1 MYVWV
6 DTKVEIK
13 FTLYTQCTNQKNDI
27 IIIGSILTIVISRR
41 RGNIHASS
49 KDGMKEL
56 DCPIQTMKSSLP
68 MIVYNTLYNL
78 EKKLAWQRK
87 KYYLPDNLCMGDLD
101 KPKNDGN
108 GDERPN
114 CNALHK
120 CFIDTNL
127 EDTEKEWHLSRE
139 EGLHDRIKSSRA
151 ATTDAPAIDLNDIPR
166 CTLTPLKNRA
176 LSLLSTRYP
185 LNYVHKHRDTQR
197 QMEHNR
203 LCILAVVIALCQ
215 LAGGQAV
222 TDAAARARRFACNVS
237 APCDTFVVY
246 RTQSPGFLDLGNVS
260 DLFGVSRALIAS
272 ANKLTTEDGVLLPG
286 QPLLVPVKCGC
297 TGARSFA
304 NVTYP
309 IRPRD
314 TFFGLAVTAFENL
327 TDFVLVEELNPAAE
341 ATRLEPWQEVVVPL
355 FCRCPTREELS
366 AGSRLLVT
374 YVWQAGDD
382 VSVVSTLMN
391 ASAANISAS
400 NGVAGNSNF
409 ATGQPVLIPVSQPPR
424 FPPLSYGAIATDS
437 RGSKRRRG
445 IIVAASIAGSFVACA
460 ALCTAIL
467 AYRRYRK
474 KASVPRPVS
483 PKLSWTKSLN
493 RFGSNSSIARMINGG
508 DKLLTSVSQFIDKP
522 IIFREEEIMEAT
534 MNLDEQCK
542 LGSSYY
548 RANLEGEVF
557 AVKPAKGNIAGELR
571 MMQMVNH
578 ANLIKLAGISI
589 GADGDYAFLVYE
601 FAEKGSLDKWL
612 YQKPPCSLPSSS
624 SMATLSWD
632 QRLGIALDV
641 ANGLLYMHEHTQPS
655 MVHGDV
661 RARNILL
668 TAGFRA
674 KLSNFSLAK
683 PAATVDAAA
692 TSSDVFAFGLLL
704 LELLSGRRAVE
715 ARVGAEI
722 GMLWTEIRAVLDAGG
737 DKRVAKLKKWMD
749 PALGGEYGMDAALSL
764 AGMARACTEEDAA
777 RRPKMAEIAFSLSVL
792 GQPLS
797 VADAF
802 ERLWQPSSED
812 SIGIGNTVAAR

>member
-1 MYVWV
+1 M
-6 DTKVEIK
+6 
-13 FTLYTQCTNQKNDI
+13 
-27 IIIGSILTIVISRR
+27 
-41 RGNIHASS
+41 
-49 KDGMKEL
+49 
-56 DCPIQTMKSSLP
+56 
-68 MIVYNTLYNL
+68 
-78 EKKLAWQRK
+78 
-87 KYYLPDNLCMGDLD
+87 
-101 KPKNDGN
+101 
-108 GDERPN
+108 ERHH
-114 CNALHK
+114 L
-120 CFIDTNL
+120 CFI
-127 EDTEKEWHLSRE
+127 
-139 EGLHDRIKSSRA
+139 
-151 ATTDAPAIDLNDIPR
+151 
-166 CTLTPLKNRA
+166 
-176 LSLLSTRYP
+176 
-185 LNYVHKHRDTQR
+185 
-197 QMEHNR
+197 
-203 LCILAVVIALCQ
+203 AVVLAFQ
-215 LAGGQAV
+215 LAGGQAA
-222 TDAAARARRFACNVS
+222 TDATARARFSCNVS
-237 APCDTFVVY
+237 TPCDTFVVY
-246 RTQSPGFLDLGNVS
+246 RTQSPGFLDLGNIS

-272 ANKLTTEDGVLLPG
+272 ANKLTTEDGQLLPG
-286 QPLLVPVKCGC
+286 QPLLVPIKCGC
-297 TGARSFA
+297 TGTRSFA

-309 IRPRD
+309 IRPGD
-314 TFFGLAVTAFENL
+314 TFYGLAVTAFENL
-327 TDFVLVEELNPAAE
+327 TDFGLVEELNPAAE
-341 ATRLEPWQEVVVPL
+341 PTKLQPWQEVVVPL

-366 AGSRLLVT
+366 AGSWLLVT
-374 YVWQAGDD
+374 YVWQPGDD
-382 VSVVSTLMN
+382 MSVVSTLMN
-391 ASAANISAS
+391 ASAANIAAS
-400 NGVAGNSNF
+400 NGVAGNSTF
-409 ATGQPVLIPVSQPPR
+409 AMGQPVLIPVSQRPR
-424 FPPLSYGAIATDS
+424 LPPLLYGAIAADS
-437 RGSKRRRG
+437 RVSKRQRG

-467 AYRRYRK
+467 VYRRYGK
-474 KASVPRPVS
+474 NKALVPKLVS
-483 PKLSWTKSLN
+483 PKISWTKSLN
-493 RFGSNSSIARMINGG
+493 RFDSNSSIARMINGG

-542 LGSSYY
+542 IGSSYY
-548 RANLEGEVF
+548 RAKLEGEVF
-557 AVKPAKGNIAGELR
+557 VVKPVKGNVSGELR

-612 YQKPPCSLPSSS
+612 YQKPSCSLPSSS
-624 SMATLSWD
+624 SVTTLSWD

-683 PAATVDAAA
+683 PATVDAAA
-692 TSSDVFAFGLLL
+692 TSSDVFAFGLIL

-722 GMLWTEIRAVLDAGG
+722 GMLWMEIRAVLDAGG
-737 DKRVAKLKKWMD
+737 DKRAAKLKRWMD

-802 ERLWQPSSED
+802 EKLWQPSSED
-812 SIGIGNTVAAR
+812 SIKIGNAVAAR

>member
-1 MYVWV
+1 M
-6 DTKVEIK
+6 E
-13 FTLYTQCTNQKNDI
+13 
-27 IIIGSILTIVISRR
+27 SISYRGHDRENLIRIALRR
-41 RGNIHASS
+41 DA
-49 KDGMKEL
+49 
-56 DCPIQTMKSSLP
+56 
-68 MIVYNTLYNL
+68 
-78 EKKLAWQRK
+78 
-87 KYYLPDNLCMGDLD
+87 
-101 KPKNDGN
+101 
-108 GDERPN
+108 
-114 CNALHK
+114 
-120 CFIDTNL
+120 
-127 EDTEKEWHLSRE
+127 DTEGMASEPRGGTFTTESK
-139 EGLHDRIKSSRA
+139 A
-151 ATTDAPAIDLNDIPR
+151 AEPRQQTHRRLTRTKTPR
-166 CTLTPLKNRA
+166 CTLTPLKNRS
-176 LSLLSTRYP
+176 LSLLSTTFT
-185 LNYVHKHRDTQR
+185 NHKHRDTPQH

-203 LCILAVVIALCQ
+203 LCILAVVIAFQ

-246 RTQSPGFLDLGNVS
+246 RTQSPGFLDLGNIS
-260 DLFGVSRALIAS
+260 DLFG
-272 ANKLTTEDGVLLPG
+272 
-286 QPLLVPVKCGC
+286 CGC

-355 FCRCPTREELS
+355 FCRCPTREELG

-374 YVWQAGDD
+374 YVWQPGDD
-382 VSVVSTLMN
+382 VSVVSALMN
-391 ASAANISAS
+391 ASAANIAAS
-400 NGVAGNSNF
+400 NGVAGNSTF

-424 FPPLSYGAIATDS
+424 FPPLTYGAIAADPGAGKH
-437 RGSKRRRG
+437 RHG
-445 IIVAASIAGSFVACA
+445 IIVATSIAGSFVACA
-460 ALCTAIL
+460 VLCTAIL

-474 KASVPRPVS
+474 KAPVPKHVS

-493 RFGSNSSIARMINGG
+493 RFDSNSSIARMINGG

-557 AVKPAKGNIAGELR
+557 AVKPAKGNVAGELR

-612 YQKPPCSLPSSS
+612 YMYQKPPCSQPSSS
-624 SMATLSWD
+624 SVATLSWD

-641 ANGLLYMHEHTQPS
+641 ANGLLYLHEHTQPS

-715 ARVGAEI
+715 ARVGAES
-722 GMLWTEIRAVLDAGG
+722 GMLRTEIRAVLDAGG
-737 DKRVAKLKKWMD
+737 DKRAAKLRKWMD
-749 PALGGEYGMDAALSL
+749 PALGGEYSVDAALSL

-812 SIGIGNTVAAR
+812 SIGIGNALNHFDPWNSDELQPFYSSLGFALRKYWVDQP

>member
-1 MYVWV
+1 
-6 DTKVEIK
+6 
-13 FTLYTQCTNQKNDI
+13 
-27 IIIGSILTIVISRR
+27 
-41 RGNIHASS
+41 
-49 KDGMKEL
+49 
-56 DCPIQTMKSSLP
+56 
-68 MIVYNTLYNL
+68 
-78 EKKLAWQRK
+78 
-87 KYYLPDNLCMGDLD
+87 
-101 KPKNDGN
+101 
-108 GDERPN
+108 
-114 CNALHK
+114 
-120 CFIDTNL
+120 
-127 EDTEKEWHLSRE
+127 
-139 EGLHDRIKSSRA
+139 
-151 ATTDAPAIDLNDIPR
+151 
-166 CTLTPLKNRA
+166 
-176 LSLLSTRYP
+176 
-185 LNYVHKHRDTQR
+185 
-197 QMEHNR
+197 MEHNR
-203 LCILAVVIALCQ
+203 LCILSVVIAFQ

-246 RTQSPGFLDLGNVS
+246 RTQSPGFLDLGNIS

-272 ANKLTTEDGVLLPG
+272 ANKLTTEDGVLVPG

-314 TFFGLAVTAFENL
+314 TFFGLAVTAFESL

-374 YVWQAGDD
+374 YVWQPGDD
-382 VSVVSTLMN
+382 VSVVSALMN
-391 ASAANISAS
+391 ASAANIAAS
-400 NGVAGNSNF
+400 NAVAGNSTF

-424 FPPLSYGAIATDS
+424 FPPLTYGAIAADPGAGKH
-437 RGSKRRRG
+437 RHG
-445 IIVAASIAGSFVACA
+445 IIVATSIAGSFVACA
-460 ALCTAIL
+460 VLCTAIL

-474 KASVPRPVS
+474 KAPVPKHVS

-493 RFGSNSSIARMINGG
+493 RFDSNSSIARMINGG

-542 LGSSYY
+542 VGSSYY
-548 RANLEGEVF
+548 RANLEREVF
-557 AVKPAKGNIAGELR
+557 AVKPAKGNVAGELR

-612 YQKPPCSLPSSS
+612 YQKPPCSQPSSS
-624 SMATLSWD
+624 SVATLSWD

-641 ANGLLYMHEHTQPS
+641 ANGLLYLHEHTQPS

-661 RARNILL
+661 RSRNILL

-722 GMLWTEIRAVLDAGG
+722 GMLRTEIRAVLDAGG
-737 DKRVAKLKKWMD
+737 DKKVAKLRKWMD
-749 PALGGEYGMDAALSL
+749 PALGGEYGMDTALNL

-812 SIGIGNTVAAR
+812 SIGIGNAVAAR